1 MVSSMVN
8 KIPLLGLLVL
18 IVSLPACRQLDPT
31 LNVMSFNIR
40 YNNPADGEHAWP
52 NRRDRVASVIRFHKT
67 DLIGM
72 QEVLRDQISDLP
84 TPVRLGR
91 CG

>member
-8 KIPLLGLLVL
+8 KIPLLCLLVL

-40 YNNPADGEHAWP
+40 YNNPADGSMHGQTAGTESP
-52 NRRDRVASVIRFHKT
+52 
-67 DLIGM
+67 
-72 QEVLRDQISDLP
+72 VLFGFTKL
-84 TPVRLGR
+84 T
-91 CG
+91 